1 LYNRFISRERWLNG
15 KHEMYNLK
23 PVSENLKTRIN
34 NALYW
39 GYLVEATIMVERIWK
54 RRLPYKGTQITCNR
68 RDIEAI
74 FGIELTEELIE
85 AEIFD
90 FYGGANYSIV
100 RKF

>member
-1 LYNRFISRERWLNG
+1 MN
-15 KHEMYNLK
+15 EMNNLK
-23 PVSENLKTRIN
+23 SISENLKTRIN

-39 GYLVEATIMVERIWK
+39 GYLEEATTMVARIWK
-54 RRLPYKGTQITCNR
+54 QKLPYKGTQITCNR

-90 FYGGANYSIV
+90 FWGGANYSIV
-100 RKF
+100 RRF